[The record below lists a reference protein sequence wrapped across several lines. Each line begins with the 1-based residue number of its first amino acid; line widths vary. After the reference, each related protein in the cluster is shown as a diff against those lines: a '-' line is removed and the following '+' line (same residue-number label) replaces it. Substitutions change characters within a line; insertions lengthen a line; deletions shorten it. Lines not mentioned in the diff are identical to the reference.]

1 VVQVINVS
9 FAAVMILIFKPS
21 DALTLTT
28 NGKTHLE
35 IVEQWYRMREDDYR
49 RGVNDG
55 KKLNEITPLRLDKI

>member
-1 VVQVINVS
+1 
-9 FAAVMILIFKPS
+9 MIVKSS

-35 IVEQWYRMREDDYR
+35 IVEEWYKMREADYK

-55 KKLNEITPLRLDKI
+55 KKLNEIESVRLDKI